1 VGQPPYPAY
10 QQILKGLPAVD
21 YKADELY
28 YLPRNVRSH
37 RVYGYSPVEQVVMT
51 VNIALRRQMHQLQ
64 YYTEGNVPEAL
75 IGVPETWTPDQ
86 IGQFQAYWDALLEGD
101 SAQRRHARFVPA
113 TISKSFVQTKEAGL
127 KDDYDE
133 WLARIVCFAFS
144 ISPQALVKA
153 MNRATAETA
162 HDQAL
167 QEGLLP
173 LMRWV
178 KELVDRAL
186 REGFGWGDL
195 EFAWQEANE
204 VDPLT
209 QAKIAQVYL
218 AAGVLT
224 AAEVRASL
232 GLGAEGKGGAANAG
246 RPFGKYSEDQP
257 RDDHGRWTSGD
268 DAGVD
273 DGKLGG
279 GNKIEGNMP
288 PPLPRASDNK
298 PTEKMQQAVAGVN
311 PENGHDNCVQIATA
325 VVARLNG
332 SNVDAY
338 AENGPM
344 IGVHDAEKIFDV
356 DMNVAKGGIQGVYD
370 WVKNSGDGATALMT
384 VMVKDEDGNLVGH
397 IVTVYNDHGVVGFLE
412 GQDWGDGVGVLTNAK
427 SAIRRYD
434 MGPKTV
440 VRIGKLV
447 PRR

>member
-1 VGQPPYPAY
+1 MG
-10 QQILKGLPAVD
+10 GLYFKLEEFA
-21 YKADELY
+21 
-28 YLPRNVRSH
+28 RGRS
-37 RVYGYSPVEQVVMT
+37 G
-51 VNIALRRQMHQLQ
+51 
-64 YYTEGNVPEAL
+64 
-75 IGVPETWTPDQ
+75 
-86 IGQFQAYWDALLEGD
+86 
-101 SAQRRHARFVPA
+101 
-113 TISKSFVQTKEAGL
+113 QTKEAGL